1 MKKIINDFI
10 DRTLFISLCS
20 LLFILF
26 LLIAAIAGGYVA
38 DAKTAVMRI
47 SGFEMLLCLVIL
59 PAITASIWMLVDKLN
74 RTV

>member
-47 SGFEMLLCLVIL
+47 RGFEMLLCLVIL

-74 RTV
+74 RTI

>member
-26 LLIAAIAGGYVA
+26 LLIAAMAGGYIE
-38 DAKTAVMRI
+38 DAETVVSRVSA
-47 SGFEMLLCLVIL
+47 FEMFICLVIL

>member
-1 MKKIINDFI
+1 MKKLINDFI

-26 LLIAAIAGGYVA
+26 LLLSAMAGGYIA
-38 DAKTAVMRI
+38 DAETVVSRV
-47 SGFEMLLCLVIL
+47 SPFEMFICLVVL